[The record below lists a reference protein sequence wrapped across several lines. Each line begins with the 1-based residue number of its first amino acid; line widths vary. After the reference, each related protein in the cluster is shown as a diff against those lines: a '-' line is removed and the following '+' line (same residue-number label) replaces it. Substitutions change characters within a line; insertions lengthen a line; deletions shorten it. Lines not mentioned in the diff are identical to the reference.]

1 MHLLSERLIFAR
13 LERGRPPAPPR
24 RDAAGRLP
32 CQVVWF
38 VPDTDSPELAA
49 LMSRVRADQSLVWLL
64 VSFGGRKA
72 HFLGG
77 FAPRHYYMMRE
88 GDSTRFYSG
97 WRFHTRAGA
106 QVECRDGQA
115 KRIKS
120 RSFSTA
126 KKNARAMEGVRL
138 RLIYMEAQHSATMSP
153 SLVER
158 LHVQQRNGTITGGL
172 VGSIILL
179 LQDVL
184 GFTYSLR
191 PGRAG
196 PNTTV
201 WDQAVDEL
209 FRGRADMLAGRVLYS
224 SRRGRRIDFSHP
236 FMMEISGAVI
246 STRHTKT
253 LSEFVVT
260 VPLRPAVWWALLG
273 TQLIAVLVLSLIARC
288 QLKLRRSLSEPSDD
302 EDASFWALIVLGVS
316 CQQGAVVRSDS
327 AHSYRL
333 AITAL
338 YVLSLFIFACYS
350 GNLLAEMTVERRQM
364 PFDSL
369 PEALNDGWRV
379 SEEGM
384 SHGLYET
391 VVDPLFGRHLSSEF
405 KTLDG
410 PLDGKNILMLTG
422 SNTDH
427 VYNCSGEGLAEQ
439 CPVCMWPGVV
449 TRHRYSL
456 ACRRRFPYMR
466 LFNYLLPL
474 LLDRGVVSRQ
484 LRRWRPRAIGDLI
497 CPLDTVMLKKTQLGT
512 DNLKYMFAIVIAG
525 LLGSIGVLVMERI
538 VFALWMFYTRWRR
551 NEHVALF
558 VSAKLHKS
566 S

>member
-1 MHLLSERLIFAR
+1 MARRSEQK
-13 LERGRPPAPPR
+13 P
-24 RDAAGRLP
+24 
-32 CQVVWF
+32 Q
-38 VPDTDSPELAA
+38 
-49 LMSRVRADQSLVWLL
+49 
-64 VSFGGRKA
+64 
-72 HFLGG
+72 
-77 FAPRHYYMMRE
+77 
-88 GDSTRFYSG
+88 
-97 WRFHTRAGA
+97 
-106 QVECRDGQA
+106 
-115 KRIKS
+115 
-120 RSFSTA
+120 SFSTA
-126 KKNARAMEGVRL
+126 KKNLRAMEGIHL
-138 RLIYMEAQHSATMSP
+138 RLIYLEAQHTATMSP

-158 LHVQQRNGTITGGL
+158 LHVQHRNGTITGGL

-179 LQDVL
+179 QDVL

-191 PGRAG
+191 PIRAG
-196 PNTTV
+196 PNISV

-209 FRGRADMLAGRVLYS
+209 FRGRADMLAGRILYS
-224 SRRGRRIDFSHP
+224 PRRGRRIDFSHP
-236 FMMEISGAVI
+236 YMMEISGAVI

-260 VPLRPAVWWALLG
+260 VPLRPSVWWALLG
-273 TQLIAVLVLSLIARC
+273 TQVIAVLVLSLIARF
-288 QLKLRRSLSEPSDD
+288 QLKLRRAFNEPSDD
-302 EDASFWALIVLGVS
+302 ENTSFWALIVLGVS

-369 PEALNDGWRV
+369 PEALDNGWRV
-379 SEEGM
+379 SQEGM
-384 SHGLYET
+384 SRGLQET
-391 VVDPLFGRHLSSEF
+391 VVDPLFGRHLSSEL

-427 VYNCSGEGLAEQ
+427 VYNCSGDGLAEPDQ

-466 LFNYLLPL
+466 LINYLLPL
-474 LLDRGVVSRQ
+474 LLDRGIVSRQ
-484 LRRWRPRAIGDLI
+484 LRRWRPRATGDLI

-538 VFALWMFYTRWRR
+538 VFALWMLYTRWRQ
-551 NEHVALF
+551 NEQVALF
-558 VSAKLHKS
+558 VSAKLYKLS
-566 S
+566 